1 MRENVS
7 NVLTLAGKARAA
19 VLAEQDAVS
28 REVSRAGYWGSQLAA
43 SCNPAGFRLGK
54 KKSASAPRVAS
65 RNPAGFRSGKKK
77 KKKSASAPRVALT
90 YGAAHHLYLARQA
103 YDWSASRA
111 AEALGLT
118 AHRYRNLERIVL
130 RRPPDEPLEVIHRGG
145 RIAVT
150 VGRDFLIRAS
160 RVYHDPYF
168 KEFADANA

>member
-7 NVLTLAGKARAA
+7 NVLSLAGKARAA
-19 VLAEQDAVS
+19 VLADQDAVS
-28 REVSRAGYWGSQLAA
+28 RELSRAGYWGSQLAA
-43 SCNPAGFRLGK
+43 SCNPAGFRSGK

-65 RNPAGFRSGKKK
+65 RNSARFRSGK

-90 YGAAHHLYLARQA
+90 YGAAHRLYRARKV

-111 AEALGLT
+111 AEAFGIT
-118 AHRYRNLERIVL
+118 ANRYRGLERIVL
-130 RRPPDEPLEVIHRGG
+130 RRSPDEPLEVTHRGE

-150 VGRDFLIRAS
+150 VGRDFLIKAS
-160 RVYHDPYF
+160 RIYHDPYF

>member
-7 NVLTLAGKARAA
+7 NVLALAGKARAA

-28 REVSRAGYWGSQLAA
+28 REVSCAGYWGSQLAA
-43 SCNPAGFRLGK
+43 FCNPAGFRSGK
-54 KKSASAPRVAS
+54 KKPASAPRVAS
-65 RNPAGFRSGKKK
+65 RNPARFRSRKK

-111 AEALGLT
+111 AEAFGLT
-118 AHRYRNLERIVL
+118 ANRYRSLERIVL
-130 RRPPDEPLEVIHRGG
+130 RRSPDEPLEVTHRGG
-145 RIAVT
+145 RVAVT
-150 VGRDFLIRAS
+150 VGRDFLIKAS
-160 RVYHDPYF
+160 RIYHDPYF

>member
-1 MRENVS
+1 MKENVS

-28 REVSRAGYWGSQLAA
+28 RGVSRAGYWGSQLAA
-43 SCNPAGFRLGK
+43 S
-54 KKSASAPRVAS
+54 
-65 RNPAGFRSGKKK
+65 RNPAGLCSG

-111 AEALGLT
+111 AEAFGICVN
-118 AHRYRNLERIVL
+118 HYRNFERIKM
-130 RRPPDEPLEVIHRGG
+130 RRPPDEPLEVAHRGG
-145 RIAVT
+145 RIAIT
-150 VGRDFLIRAS
+150 VDRDFLIKAS
-160 RVYHDPYF
+160 RIYHDPYF

>member
-1 MRENVS
+1 MLQDNVS

-43 SCNPAGFRLGK
+43 S
-54 KKSASAPRVAS
+54 
-65 RNPAGFRSGKKK
+65 RNPAEFRSG

-111 AEALGLT
+111 AEAFGLT
-118 AHRYRNLERIVL
+118 VHHYRNFERIVL
-130 RRPPDEPLEVIHRGG
+130 RRSPDEPLEVIHRGG

-150 VGRDFLIRAS
+150 VGRDFLIKAS
-160 RVYHDPYF
+160 RIYHDPYF
-168 KEFADANA
+168 KEFADANS

>member
-1 MRENVS
+1 MGENVS
-7 NVLTLAGKARAA
+7 KVLWLAGKARAG

-43 SCNPAGFRLGK
+43 FCNPAGFRSGK
-54 KKSASAPRVAS
+54 KKSASAPRVAP
-65 RNPAGFRSGKKK
+65 RNPARSRSG

-90 YGAAHHLYLARQA
+90 YGAAHRLYRARKV

-111 AEALGLT
+111 AEAFGIT
-118 AHRYRNLERIVL
+118 AARYRSAERIAL
-130 RRPPDEPLEVIHRGG
+130 RRSPDEPLEVTHRGE

-150 VGRDFLIRAS
+150 VGRDFLVKAS
-160 RVYHDPYF
+160 RIYHDPYF

>member
-7 NVLTLAGKARAA
+7 NVLSLAGKARAA

-43 SCNPAGFRLGK
+43 S
-54 KKSASAPRVAS
+54 
-65 RNPAGFRSGKKK
+65 RNPARFRSG

-90 YGAAHHLYLARQA
+90 YGAAHRLYRARMV

-111 AEALGLT
+111 AEAFGIT
-118 AHRYRNLERIVL
+118 ANRYRSLERIVL
-130 RRPPDEPLEVIHRGG
+130 RRSPDEPLEVTHRGE

-150 VGRDFLIRAS
+150 VGRDFLIKAS
-160 RVYHDPYF
+160 RIYHDPFF

>member
-28 REVSRAGYWGSQLAA
+28 REIARAGFWGSQLAA
-43 SCNPAGFRLGK
+43 SCNPAGFRSGK

-65 RNPAGFRSGKKK
+65 RNPARFRSGKKK
-77 KKKSASAPRVALT
+77 KAASAPRVALT

-111 AEALGLT
+111 AEAFGLT
-118 AHRYRNLERIVL
+118 ANRYRSLERIVL
-130 RRPPDEPLEVIHRGG
+130 RRSPDEPLEVTHRGG
-145 RIAVT
+145 RVAVT
-150 VGRDFLIRAS
+150 VGRDFLIKAS
-160 RVYHDPYF
+160 RIYHDPYF